1 MAAKIK
7 TNLKRLPWPIFG
19 VFLVLGGL
27 VAIQMKTRW
36 ALQRASLPLNARIE
50 VVQAMYLNAQEEIER
65 LRKEIASL
73 RTKIE
78 EQERAMAQG
87 EDYLESLQK
96 SLEQM
101 KVIAGLTPVEGPG
114 VIVRLADS
122 QRPVILEQDQNPL
135 VVHDLDIVQVLN
147 ELKAAG
153 AEAITVNGQ
162 RIVAMSA
169 VRCSGPVMQVN
180 QVSIPSPY
188 EIKAIGDPD
197 TLASALELRG
207 GLVDQLRS
215 VGIEVRISRE
225 NKIHLPA
232 LSRTPAF
239 RYAVPVSEEN
249 HLAARP
255 PEE

>member
-169 VRCSGPVMQVN
+169 VRCSGPVMQ
-180 QVSIPSPY
+180 
-188 EIKAIGDPD
+188 
-197 TLASALELRG
+197 
-207 GLVDQLRS
+207 
-215 VGIEVRISRE
+215 
-225 NKIHLPA
+225 
-232 LSRTPAF
+232 
-239 RYAVPVSEEN
+239 
-249 HLAARP
+249 
-255 PEE
+255 